1 MPPRFPTAIETAYAA
16 TLLRRQRLIRRLVME
31 RLPAVLARR
40 DEDDVTVVSAVRGA
54 VEYLVSTSAVSSA
67 ETTAALEAAV
77 AAHAAGGSVAAA
89 QAAEVVAEA
98 RAAAAADELRVV
110 IRAVERSVV
119 SVMPPDVQLPMP
131 TAAAIDSSATSSVV
145 ASVDRVIPIDV
156 LADPR
161 LSRAAVQDLQAAW
174 VRENV
179 ALIKTMEADL
189 FADLEAEVLKAV
201 AQGRTDLAKI
211 LEQRFGVAESRA
223 RLIARD
229 QVAKLN
235 GQITQHRQTSLGIK
249 KYRWSSS
256 GDERVR
262 KSHRALDGQVF
273 EWSDPP
279 PEGHPGM
286 PIACRCTAEA
296 VIEDD
301 EE

>member
-16 TLLRRQRLIRRLVME
+16 ILLRRQRLIRRLVME
-31 RLPAVLARR
+31 RLPAALRR

-54 VEYLVSTSAVSSA
+54 VEYLVSTSAVSST
-67 ETTAALEAAV
+67 ETTAVLEAAV
-77 AAHAAGGSVAAA
+77 AAQAAGGSVAAA

-145 ASVDRVIPIDV
+145 ASVDRVIAIDV

-161 LSRAAVQDLQAAW
+161 LSRASVRELQAAW
-174 VRENV
+174 ARENV
-179 ALIKTMEADL
+179 ALIKTMEADM

-211 LEQRFGVAESRA
+211 LEQRFGVAENRA
-223 RLIARD
+223 KLIARD

-235 GQITQHRQTSLGIK
+235 GKITEHRQTSLGIK
-249 KYRWSSS
+249 KYQWSSS

-262 KSHRALDGQVF
+262 KTHRALDGKVF

-301 EE
+301 DE